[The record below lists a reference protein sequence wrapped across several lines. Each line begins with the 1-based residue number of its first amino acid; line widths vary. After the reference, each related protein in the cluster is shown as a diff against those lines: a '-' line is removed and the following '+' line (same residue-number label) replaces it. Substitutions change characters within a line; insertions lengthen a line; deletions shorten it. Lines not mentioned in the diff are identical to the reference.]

1 MANEERGEV
10 DCESLSEWMDCVA
23 ARFSERSFIVYVL

>member
-10 DCESLSEWMDCVA
+10 DCECLSEWIDCVA
-23 ARFSERSFIVYVL
+23 AWFSERSFIVYVL

>member
-10 DCESLSEWMDCVA
+10 DRECLSEWMDCVA
-23 ARFSERSFIVYVL
+23 AWFSERSFIVYVL

>member
-10 DCESLSEWMDCVA
+10 DCECLLEWVGA
-23 ARFSERSFIVYVL
+23 AAWFSERSFIVYVL